1 MTNDNVV
8 LNPNI
13 LEAIKELQS
22 RREQFKYFSEDITDF
37 LLELVQ
43 DINNTFLKLED
54 YKKAIELIQEV
65 RSLNDIISIIDTS
78 TNEKE

>member
-22 RREQFKYFSEDITDF
+22 RREQFKYFTEDITDF

>member
-22 RREQFKYFSEDITDF
+22 RREQFKYFAEDITDF